1 MDLQEV
7 VNNAMAAARAKSML
21 TSSQL
26 TLGELILKLEAIDDK
41 TLPVIFDGKKY
52 YPTGVESWR
61 GSYCEL
67 AINFSSTSCHMSVKG
82 LLKILKNTVG
92 KEFMGH
98 KGGMFLMGKTTPV
111 WVANY
116 GDSEGF
122 KIDGDKYCQAV
133 IDVSKGENNIIIETK
148 AIDY

>member
-1 MDLQEV
+1 MDLQEII
-7 VNNAMAAARAKSML
+7 NNAMVAGRAKSML
-21 TSSQL
+21 TSLQL

-41 TLPVIFDGKKY
+41 TLPVIFDGKKH
-52 YPTGVESWR
+52 YPTGVDSWR

-67 AINFSSTSCHMSVKG
+67 AIEYSTTSCHMSVKG

-92 KEFMGH
+92 KTFTGY
-98 KGGMFLMGKTTPV
+98 KGGEFLMGKTTPI

-116 GDSEGF
+116 GVSHGF
-122 KIDGDKYCQAV
+122 KEDGDKYCQAI
-133 IDVSKGENNIIIETK
+133 IDVTKGKNNIIIKTK